1 MPDVKFSNQY
11 PYTDFHEL
19 NLDWVI
25 KEVKYWSTK
34 VGKTIQSIE
43 LTGTAGLVDTYTIN
57 YSDGTASTFDVTNGN
72 GITSVAKTG
81 TAGLVDTYTIT
92 FQNGNTS
99 TFDVTNGAAA
109 VDPTLTLPDYAADAK
124 ATGDALSV
132 IRSDVERIDD
142 NFIYHL
148 LNGFD
153 VNNVVS
159 GYYNSSGN
167 IAADSNYRSSQTY
180 AIVYP
185 GTVYNCYY
193 NSGLG
198 QYTVAAWYDADKVF
212 ISRNA
217 GNGISFTAP
226 AGAAYVRVSVPAANI
241 ATSIFTEY
249 AFTQYYSFGYAVKL
263 KTDRLPGETALNPL
277 YGKKLAVTGDSI
289 CYGEGYVGGYAKII
303 GINNNMTVQN
313 IGISGGTVV
322 KKTGYFCISE
332 SIANMAADADYAIIE
347 GGFNDAASGSPP
359 PLGTIATGYN
369 AVYDTTTFYGAF
381 ETMLRDLLI
390 RFQGK
395 KIGYIAVH
403 QATNNYRVVNDP
415 ATSYYWAARK
425 CCEKWGIPFCDLNTL
440 APAFGYFTATNAD
453 MLAIRN
459 AYTKTGD
466 GIHPNEAG
474 YTEFYVPKIEAWLK
488 TL

>member
-1 MPDVKFSNQY
+1 MSLYDPRNRK
-11 PYTDFHEL
+11 EL
-19 NLDWVI
+19 FLRGVLDGDGDSLPNPQNREEI
-25 KEVKYWSTK
+25 FLKA
-34 VGKTIQSIE
+34 IAQH
-43 LTGTAGLVDTYTIN
+43 TADYYGAPL
-57 YSDGTASTFDVTNGN
+57 TAST
-72 GITSVAKTG
+72 VAGMTDQSRVYVYTG
-81 TAGLVDTYTIT
+81 SEAGYTAGNWYYW
-92 FQNGNTS
+92 
-99 TFDVTNGAAA
+99 NGAAWTSGGVYNSIA
-109 VDPTLTLPDYAADAK
+109 LQTDKTLTIEDMAADAK
-124 ATGDALSV
+124 ATGDALNV
-132 IRSDVERIDD
+132 IRSDISNIDN

-198 QYTVAAWYDADKVF
+198 QYTVAVWYDKDKTF

-226 AGAAYVRVSVPAANI
+226 AGAAFVRVSVPTVNI
-241 ATSIFTEY
+241 ATTLFTEY
-249 AFTQYYSFGYAVKL
+249 AFTQYYSFGYDVKL
-263 KTDRLPGETALNPL
+263 RTERLPGVTALNPL

-289 CYGEGYVGGYAKII
+289 CYGEGYAGGYAKII

-313 IGISGGTVV
+313 IGVSGGTVV

-332 SIANMAADADYAIIE
+332 SIANMASDADYAIIE

-359 PLGTIATGYN
+359 PLGSIATGYN

-403 QATNNYRVVNDP
+403 QATNNYRVINDP

-440 APAFGYFTATNAD
+440 VPAFGYFTATNAD

-459 AYTKTGD
+459 AYTKSGD

-474 YTEFYVPKIEAWLK
+474 YTDFYVPKIESWLK